1 MKEFKTKVRAFHK
14 VMRAL
19 ASVWDNPK
27 YQVLEV
33 LVQNLG
39 FDGSDCVGYSVEKE
53 VLKVDNILIAL
64 EKLSTYEDNC
74 YLSKYVYRE
83 VSNLYYIYVVMQE

>member
-1 MKEFKTKVRAFHK
+1 MKEFKTRVREFHK

-19 ASVWDNPK
+19 TSVWDNPK

-39 FDGSDCVGYSVEKE
+39 FDSSNYASHNEE
-53 VLKVDNILIAL
+53 RETEKVDSILKAL
-64 EKLSTYEDNC
+64 EELSTYEDSC
-74 YLSKYVYRE
+74 YLSKYVYME
-83 VSNLYYIYVVMQE
+83 ISDLYYIYVVMQE